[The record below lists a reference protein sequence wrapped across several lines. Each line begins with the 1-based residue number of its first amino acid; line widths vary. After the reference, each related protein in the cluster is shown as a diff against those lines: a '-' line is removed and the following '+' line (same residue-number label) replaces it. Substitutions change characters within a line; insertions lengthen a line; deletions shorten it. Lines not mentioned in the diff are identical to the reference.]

1 MTNWRFAG
9 FCETPMACP
18 GNGGRVMSDFGSNF
32 IIITDE
38 DGKNYELEHL
48 FTFDLD
54 GEDYAVFLP
63 AGEGAESDSDMIL
76 FHVVYENGEEEY
88 ENISDDIYDRVYEKF
103 MDILFET
110 E

>member
-1 MTNWRFAG
+1 MD
-9 FCETPMACP
+9 
-18 GNGGRVMSDFGSNF
+18 DFGSNY
-32 IIITDE
+32 ITITDD

-48 FTFDLD
+48 FTFDCD

-63 AGEGAESDSDMIL
+63 AGEVAENDSDMIL
-76 FHVVYENGEEEY
+76 FHVVYEHGEEEY
-88 ENISDDIYDRVYEKF
+88 ENISDELYDRVYEKF